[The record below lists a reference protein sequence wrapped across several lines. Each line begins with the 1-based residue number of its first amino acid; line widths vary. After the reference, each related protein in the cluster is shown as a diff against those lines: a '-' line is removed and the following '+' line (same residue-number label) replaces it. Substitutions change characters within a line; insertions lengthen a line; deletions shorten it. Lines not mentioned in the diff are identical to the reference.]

1 MRCFFSFPLTL
12 PAVKTIKTIAPN
24 TFLPDDANIFRGL
37 FYAAF
42 TSRRCLFFIP
52 GYEILIPTIKKCAPK
67 YAFCYLIILEG
78 GLYVVIRTL
87 LAHAHFAAN
96 RADDGADD
104 AGNEPAEAEF
114 R

>member
-1 MRCFFSFPLTL
+1 MLFFFSFNFARPENNKNDC
-12 PAVKTIKTIAPN
+12 PEH
-24 TFLPDDANIFRGL
+24 FFPDDANIFRGL

-42 TSRRCLFFIP
+42 SFHRCLFFHLDYSIP
-52 GYEILIPTIKKCAPK
+52 VSAIKKCAPK